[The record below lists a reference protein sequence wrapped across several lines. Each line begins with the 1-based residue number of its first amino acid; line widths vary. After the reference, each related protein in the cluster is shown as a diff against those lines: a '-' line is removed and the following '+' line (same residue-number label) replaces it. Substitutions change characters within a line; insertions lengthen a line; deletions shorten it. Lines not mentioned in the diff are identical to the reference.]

1 MENTLLFALRVG
13 DYQGI
18 GAYAYTNANG
28 LQALVKLQ
36 QETFDGMT
44 SQWGSDL
51 GGSDFVDIGS
61 WVHYRLDLD
70 LTTHQVT
77 FKYAN
82 KIQVDDQP
90 FNSTIGPGRHRGVP
104 RRALPEQRQRAHDPP
119 RQRDARRAVT
129 LQRRGCARVTWSTSR
144 TPAIAP
150 MTAPTARVPSA
161 GFSCPSASP
170 IRP

>member
-1 MENTLLFALRVG
+1 MIDVAPSMENTLLFALRVG

-90 FNSTIGPGRHRGVP
+90 FNSTIGP
-104 RRALPEQRQRAHDPP
+104 
-119 RQRDARRAVT
+119 AVT
-129 LQRRGCARVTWSTSR
+129 AVFLGAPYLNSGNARTIHHDNVTLD
-144 TPAIAP
+144 AP
-150 MTAPTARVPSA
+150 
-161 GFSCPSASP
+161 
-170 IRP
+170 